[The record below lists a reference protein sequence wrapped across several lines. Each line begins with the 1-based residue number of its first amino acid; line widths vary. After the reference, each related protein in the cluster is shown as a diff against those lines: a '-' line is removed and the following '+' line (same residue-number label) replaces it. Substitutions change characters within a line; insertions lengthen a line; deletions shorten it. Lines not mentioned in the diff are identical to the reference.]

1 MARAGQK
8 VKLTSVDELL
18 CVPQTEGTT
27 DIDVRAIYPFENHP
41 FKVLDDEKMDELVES
56 IKVNGVLTPV
66 LVRPDDEGT
75 YEMISGHRRL
85 HAAKRAG
92 LAKIPA
98 IVKGM
103 TNDEATIAMVDAN
116 VQREEILPSERAF
129 AYRMKLEAI
138 KRQGA
143 RNDLTSPQ
151 SGARLNADNGTSPQS
166 GAKLKIS
173 DITSPQN
180 GAKLVAADIV
190 GQSMG
195 VSGTQVSRMVRLTEL
210 IKPLLNMVDDKRLT
224 LSAGIEISFFNKNV
238 QQWIYEYIQENGMI
252 KQEHFV
258 ELRKY
263 REDENLT
270 QEGLIA
276 ILIGLD
282 KPVSTSKKITINEKK
297 LSNFFPDN
305 YSKTDM
311 EKVIY
316 GLLEQWKQA
325 QQGEND
331 DRNKN
336 ELLLW

>member
-1 MARAGQK
+1 
-8 VKLTSVDELL
+8 
-18 CVPQTEGTT
+18 
-27 DIDVRAIYPFENHP
+27 
-41 FKVLDDEKMDELVES
+41 MDELVES

-151 SGARLNADNGTSPQS
+151 SGARLNVDNG
-166 GAKLKIS
+166 
-173 DITSPQN
+173 TSPQN

-224 LSAGIEISFFNKNV
+224 LSAGIEISFFKKNI
-238 QQWIYEYIQENGMI
+238 QQWIYEYICENGMI

-276 ILIGLD
+276 ILVGLET
-282 KPVSTSKKITINEKK
+282 PLSTSKKITINEKK
-297 LSNFFPDN
+297 LANFFPDN

-325 QQGEND
+325 QQKYYMD
-331 DRNKN
+331 
-336 ELLLW
+336 